1 MGNNGSGGSRAERRR
16 ESERRILEA
25 ARGMFREL
33 GYERTTIRLV
43 AREARIDP
51 AVVMQ
56 YFGDKENLF
65 RQAVK
70 IDSAMPESQ
79 TLERLTEQLLD
90 SIGVKL
96 TGMPMVS
103 LTMLRS
109 MLTRSEVAAEVR
121 EALHREIKQVAEA
134 VSGDDAQVRASLL
147 IAVNLGV
154 VIGKHLLELEPLR
167 STEPEK
173 IVSMLRPAMRAL
185 ADAPAEA
192 VGTRPGAK
200 EHDS

>member
-1 MGNNGSGGSRAERRR
+1 
-16 ESERRILEA
+16 
-25 ARGMFREL
+25 MFREL

-43 AREARIDP
+43 AGQAGVDP
-51 AVVMQ
+51 ALVMQ

-70 IDSAMPESQ
+70 IDSAMPESR

-96 TGMPMVS
+96 TGMPMIS

-109 MLTRSEVAAEVR
+109 MLTRPEVASEVR
-121 EALHREIKQVAEA
+121 EVLHREIEQVAAA
-134 VSGDDAQVRASLL
+134 VSDDAEVRAALL

-173 IVSMLRPAMRAL
+173 IVSILRPAMRAM
-185 ADAPAEA
+185 ADAGTEA
-192 VGTRPGAK
+192 PDARPEASAR
-200 EHDS
+200 DVS

>member
-1 MGNNGSGGSRAERRR
+1 MSNNGSGGSRAERRR
-16 ESERRILEA
+16 ESERRVLEA
-25 ARGMFREL
+25 ARGIFREL

-43 AREARIDP
+43 AREAKVDP
-51 AVVMQ
+51 ALVMQ

-70 IDSAMPESQ
+70 IDSATPESQ

-103 LTMLRS
+103 VTMLRS
-109 MLTRSEVAAEVR
+109 MLTRSEVAADVR
-121 EALHREIKQVAEA
+121 EALHREIEQVAGA
-134 VSGDDAQVRASLL
+134 LSDDDAQVRASLL

-185 ADAPAEA
+185 ADVPAEV
-192 VGTRPGAK
+192 VGTGPGGK
-200 EHDS
+200 DRDS

>member
-121 EALHREIKQVAEA
+121 AALHREIEQVAEA